1 MKITINGA
9 KQEEIVDSFHNCSCI
24 RVHSC
29 IQSDDRR
36 NLICIMPDV
45 KPKTFSLY
53 ASLPESRWNGNSD
66 LRSTKPF
73 DYLITTFEQGCS
85 VIGWD
90 ISIKLEF
97 HFYWLSDK
105 LACKSSLICN
115 EDVLSF
121 SIFVFSEKRIHPL
134 KAKCRLVG
142 NRYDCART
150 RRLFKTCQGST
161 WLKILRC

>member
-53 ASLPESRWNGNSD
+53 ASLPESRWNGNTD
-66 LRSTKPF
+66 LRSTNLLTK
-73 DYLITTFEQGCS
+73 YLITTFEQGCS
-85 VIGWD
+85 MIG
-90 ISIKLEF
+90 
-97 HFYWLSDK
+97 
-105 LACKSSLICN
+105 
-115 EDVLSF
+115 
-121 SIFVFSEKRIHPL
+121 
-134 KAKCRLVG
+134 
-142 NRYDCART
+142 
-150 RRLFKTCQGST
+150 
-161 WLKILRC
+161 